1 MAVVAAFDG
10 GDMGA
15 VQAAVGAMGKDA
27 CGGCHEAF
35 RGPKVD

>member
-1 MAVVAAFDG
+1 
-10 GDMGA
+10 MGA